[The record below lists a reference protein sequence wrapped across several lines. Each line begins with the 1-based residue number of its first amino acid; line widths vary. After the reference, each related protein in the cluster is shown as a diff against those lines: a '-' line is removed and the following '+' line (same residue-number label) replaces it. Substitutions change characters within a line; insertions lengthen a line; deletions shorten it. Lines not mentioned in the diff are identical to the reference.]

1 MVCEL
6 DEMRVTLEGGEQIAA
21 RAVIDCRNTVPS
33 LHLLGGWQ
41 IFTGRHF
48 KYDRPHGLSQP
59 MIMDASIAQH
69 APSGNGSAYRFMY
82 VLPLADD
89 ELFFEDTYYDEN
101 RTMDDSLLS
110 RRIDQYAADMGF
122 ADGVEI
128 GRETGIL
135 PVITGGDF
143 NAYRASIDAPG
154 VAMAGARG
162 GFSHPLTSYTIPI
175 AVENALA
182 IASHAH
188 LPGPQLAQFVEG
200 RADEHWRKT
209 AIYRALGRM
218 LFKAAEPERRVNIF
232 QRFYQLP
239 EELIERFYACRTT
252 LPDQV
257 RILSGKPP
265 VSILRAIRALAS
277 KGDPLL
283 LEKSE

>member
-1 MVCEL
+1 
-6 DEMRVTLEGGEQIAA
+6 
-21 RAVIDCRNTVPS
+21 
-33 LHLLGGWQ
+33 
-41 IFTGRHF
+41 
-48 KYDRPHGLSQP
+48 
-59 MIMDASIAQH
+59 MIMDASIDQH
-69 APSGNGSAYRFMY
+69 APAGNRSAYRFMY
-82 VLPLADD
+82 VLPLAED
-89 ELFFEDTYYDEN
+89 ELFFEDTYYDEA
-101 RTMDDSLLS
+101 RALDVDLLS

-128 GRETGIL
+128 GHERGIL
-135 PVITGGDF
+135 PVITGGNF
-143 NAYRASIDAPG
+143 KAYRASIEIPG

-162 GFSHPLTSYTIPI
+162 GFSHPLTSYTMPI

-188 LPGPQLAQFVEG
+188 LSGPLLAHFVRG
-200 RADEHWRKT
+200 RANEHWRKT

-218 LFKAAEPERRVNIF
+218 LFKATEPERRVNIF

-265 VSILRAIRALAS
+265 VSIPRAIRALAS
-277 KGDPLL
+277 KGKPLL
-283 LEKSE
+283 MEKTE